1 MASPFLWTDTVQIA
15 LGSCL
20 PCIVGQTKTSAT
32 TPEEDHRTVN
42 RIPRARPDELQ
53 GLLAD
58 TDTEAET
65 MSLHTNPGERNRKRT
80 KKKKKSQGAA
90 PARTITLFGY
100 DLFGRAAPPPIQLP
114 EDGQDAFYGP
124 SEGSRRRRSDSA
136 AGAIQTPSVMTVP
149 STSTF
154 DSDAAPLD
162 ADTIAAFSSTG
173 AAAALVEAAA
183 QAEAVRLAEKEER
196 RKKRKE
202 RKEMKRLAEAMA
214 ARGGSLNSLEDD
226 AFEGFQGSGGEP
238 VSGAAYPRMPNPSF
252 YSHRHRGSESGSG
265 FSGSTSARTSA
276 TPVMSPPPS
285 TGVVAVALDDDDDE
299 ADLDGAMYSRKNRP
313 RALGKSQGSDSR
325 SRTSASVSERGPP
338 LSRHQ
343 SEASGGFPPDPRNV
357 MQHFQAQIQSEA
369 TRVAAQNGP
378 LSPPTPKRTKKSK
391 SSTSGSH
398 TTRSH
403 SSTGSISQP
412 PSLPSPLSPSFPQ
425 NQFVSPTTV
434 EQGLGFFDPEDFD
447 RSGQVVTVRPE
458 SSGFPSVGLG
468 GRSRAFSKARDIGAF
483 LATRDGEHS
492 TR

>member
-1 MASPFLWTDTVQIA
+1 MASPFSWTDTVQIA

-20 PCIVGQTKTSAT
+20 PCLVAQTKAPST
-32 TPEEDHRTVN
+32 TAEEDHPAVN
-42 RIPRARPDELQ
+42 RIPRARSDELQ

-58 TDTEAET
+58 SDADAET

-80 KKKKKSQGAA
+80 KKKKKSEGGA

-124 SEGSRRRRSDSA
+124 NGGSRGQRADSA
-136 AGAIQTPSVMTVP
+136 ADAIQTPSVMTVP

-162 ADTIAAFSSTG
+162 ADAIDAFSSTG

-214 ARGGSLNSLEDD
+214 ARNGSLNSLEDD
-226 AFEGFQGSGGEP
+226 AFEGFQGSGGDP

-265 FSGSTSARTSA
+265 FSGSTSARTNA
-276 TPVMSPPPS
+276 TPVTSPPQT
-285 TGVVAVALDDDDDE
+285 TGVVVAALDDDDEE

-313 RALGKSQGSDSR
+313 SALGKSQGSDSR

-343 SEASGGFPPDPRNV
+343 SDTSSFPPDPRNV
-357 MQHFQAQIQSEA
+357 IQHFQTQIQSEA

-378 LSPPTPKRTKKSK
+378 LSPATPKRAKKSK
-391 SSTSGSH
+391 SSTSGSL

-403 SSTGSISQP
+403 SSTGSVSQTA
-412 PSLPSPLSPSFPQ
+412 SLPSPLSPSFPQ

-434 EQGLGFFDPEDFD
+434 EQGLGFFDPEDLE
-447 RSGQVVTVRPE
+447 RPTQIVTVRPE
-458 SSGFPSVGLG
+458 PSGFPSVGLG
-468 GRSRAFSKARDIGAF
+468 GRSRGFSKARDLGAF
-483 LATRDGEHS
+483 LATRDEAP
-492 TR
+492 R